1 MLAEVWLRLIA
12 ALYAIGTAI
21 AAEATAAAPQRLSCK
36 WHAHEQR
43 VQAGAQRPCI
53 GSCPIVLGS
62 LTHLV
67 QPVQSR
73 TVN

>member
-12 ALYAIGTAI
+12 ALYATATAT
-21 AAEATAAAPQRLSCK
+21 AAEATAAAAPQRLSSCK
-36 WHAHEQR
+36 RHAHEQR

-53 GSCPIVLGS
+53 GSRPIVLGS

-67 QPVQSR
+67 QQG
-73 TVN
+73 